1 VRNQARGGDR
11 EEKEEEEN
19 YLDEGR
25 LGARAQLQPKLE
37 KNETTAAH
45 GAPEEY
51 CDLR

>member
-1 VRNQARGGDR
+1 VRNRARGGDR

-19 YLDEGR
+19 YLDEGH
-25 LGARAQLQPKLE
+25 LGDEAQLRPESE
-37 KNETTAAH
+37 KNEMTAAH